1 MNLGNEKSEQRGIV
15 PVARAEDQIST
26 QKKVLT
32 CANKNRLKEVE
43 TNSDEAGTWSR
54 VARTGEEQ
62 QKELNPATPK
72 QSGEK
77 RISQARSKNQ
87 FFHCI

>member
-1 MNLGNEKSEQRGIV
+1 MNLGNEKSKQRGIV

-54 VARTGEEQ
+54 VARTGEEPT
-62 QKELNPATPK
+62 ERT
-72 QSGEK
+72 QSSDTK
-77 RISQARSKNQ
+77 TKW
-87 FFHCI
+87 